1 MHTHT
6 HAHFFLFFCERHR
19 HPPGSK
25 VTTLELVRLSAPT
38 RFFVVAPMYA
48 SIGSLQTW
56 MLVMCPLPAQ
66 PAGGPGSIMPYA
78 GCRTSIILIL
88 VRALAWQC
96 PARTAAPPASPGSK
110 VTTLELVRLSAPTR
124 FFVVA
129 PMYASIGSLQT
140 WMLVMCPLPAQPAGG
155 PGSIMPYAG
164 CRTSIIL
171 ILVRALAWQ
180 CPARTA
186 APAASE
192 DTTQQAQERVH
203 TDAPRVPESADAE
216 DEAIEEE
223 AAEETVDADAAQGGS
238 AEAFEEDTADATVDV
253 DAGNPADSSARLQEL
268 NRILRIRDATNM
280 AAETISQ
287 ATCLEILGVAA
298 DAPLSDLRRRY
309 RYLILLLHP
318 DKCSLARA
326 GEASIAVNRAYG
338 ELHESN
344 TGGDA
349 GPAHRD
355 EDVGPAHNHEWRQD
369 WQEWNA
375 EYERRAQERQQ
386 QDDFWKHFCRE
397 RGYDDTES
405 EFDEYEEDQ
414 SQFYDL
420 HARWEY
426 ASPSS

>member
-1 MHTHT
+1 M
-6 HAHFFLFFCERHR
+6 
-19 HPPGSK
+19 
-25 VTTLELVRLSAPT
+25 
-38 RFFVVAPMYA
+38 
-48 SIGSLQTW
+48 
-56 MLVMCPLPAQ
+56 
-66 PAGGPGSIMPYA
+66 MPYA
-78 GCRTSIILIL
+78 G
-88 VRALAWQC
+88 
-96 PARTAAPPASPGSK
+96 
-110 VTTLELVRLSAPTR
+110 
-124 FFVVA
+124 
-129 PMYASIGSLQT
+129 Y
-140 WMLVMCPLPAQPAGG
+140 
-155 PGSIMPYAG
+155 
-164 CRTSIIL
+164 RTSIIL

-326 GEASIAVNRAYG
+326 GEASIAVNRAY
-338 ELHESN
+338 EVSN

-349 GPAHRD
+349 GPASRD
-355 EDVGPAHNHEWRQD
+355 EDV
-369 WQEWNA
+369 
-375 EYERRAQERQQ
+375 RAQPMYDHMASEWDRQNSSGIFGQ
-386 QDDFWKHFCRE
+386 H
-397 RGYDDTES
+397 GS
-405 EFDEYEEDQ
+405 PMYEEPVVEEDNP
-414 SQFYDL
+414 SANSSSTYNTFYGSDVTWGTATATHGEADMFATL
-420 HARWEY
+420 DFDRFNTYCDASARWG
-426 ASPSS
+426 ATPVSW